1 MEKANN
7 ISKVFAVIALIA
19 ASIWI
24 GSYLTRLFIIYQL
37 FEGPDLILKS
47 FISELNIS
55 GILSSLLPAIVT
67 HNIAFLI
74 MIPSVALFF
83 ISSKIS
89 LRFNGWLFIILIA
102 IVITLPFEIYLMLI
116 DYKIIT
122 LLNSNTFDSNLVIQL
137 LRDRIKD
144 LSSFSLVAIFTYVSF
159 FFFIVF
165 QPLTK
170 NKVSDHENK

>member
-1 MEKANN
+1 
-7 ISKVFAVIALIA
+7 
-19 ASIWI
+19 
-24 GSYLTRLFIIYQL
+24 
-37 FEGPDLILKS
+37 
-47 FISELNIS
+47 
-55 GILSSLLPAIVT
+55 
-67 HNIAFLI
+67 
-74 MIPSVALFF
+74 
-83 ISSKIS
+83 
-89 LRFNGWLFIILIA
+89 
-102 IVITLPFEIYLMLI
+102 MLI

-170 NKVSDHENK
+170 NKVSNHENK